1 MCLCV
6 CCFFFHIHVGH
17 LPHHPC
23 VFSHPS
29 AMVCSFH
36 CPPLF
41 TPTPSHDTSTELWT
55 PLWLPLSLEN
65 KTRLPASPL
74 HNVRECPPP
83 LSTHWSGW
91 IPSILPTIASGC
103 SALCTEFAV
112 LGVPA
117 CILAEQLTILDFEGY
132 RTISCADLITE
143 VTRGSAPSVWS
154 IRSQTLQLARCC
166 KKGEKSKMMRA
177 SLVAHTL
184 GHTL

>member
-1 MCLCV
+1 MCVL
-6 CCFFFHIHVGH
+6 FFFSHSRWSPSTSS
-17 LPHHPC
+17 LR
-23 VFSHPS
+23 VF
-29 AMVCSFH
+29 A
-36 CPPLF
+36 PLCDGVLVPLSSPLH
-41 TPTPSHDTSTELWT
+41 THTSHDTSTELWT